1 MNGVHLLGKELLNA
15 LILFT
20 LGQEKISDRIY
31 YEEMIVI

>member
-20 LGQEKISDRIY
+20 LGLQKKIFDPHYIL
-31 YEEMIVI
+31 